1 MAILFTLTLSAS
13 PVEHVQEQLV
23 DCTPPQIVRTEHL
36 ISTESKV
43 DICNTT
49 TILNL
54 LYKNTLVLVG
64 NTILTVAIRVAKAAR
79 SSVRVHISKRS
90 PARFGLTLNVES
102 IRKRGD
108 VVHGDV
114 MRRDVVRSQLVS
126 HQRD

>member
-1 MAILFTLTLSAS
+1 MAILFILTLSAS

-23 DCTPPQIVRTEHL
+23 DCAPPQIMRTKHL
-36 ISTESKV
+36 ISTKSKV
-43 DICNTT
+43 NICNTT

-54 LYKNTLVLVG
+54 LYKNTLVLVRI
-64 NTILTVAIRVAKAAR
+64 TILTAAIRETKAAG
-79 SSVRVHISKRS
+79 SSVRINTCKRS

-126 HQRD
+126 HQRE